1 MLTPTPTVAPQL
13 SPRLRWCRD
22 LDTVEVAEATLRGA
36 EARLAEAETK
46 GDEAEVKL
54 QTALAEQARRNLRK
68 VEDWRSGA
76 VTISLYVWQL
86 GQIFFVA
93 APGEP
98 YSWLQTEV
106 RRRCSDDIDVIVMS
120 NTNGSL
126 SQGYMLPT
134 PAPAPNS
141 YQHKIAVVGEGGLEM
156 AVDAAVAQIN
166 EWVYA

>member
-1 MLTPTPTVAPQL
+1 M
-13 SPRLRWCRD
+13 
-22 LDTVEVAEATLRGA
+22 
-36 EARLAEAETK
+36 
-46 GDEAEVKL
+46 
-54 QTALAEQARRNLRK
+54 
-68 VEDWRSGA
+68 
-76 VTISLYVWQL
+76 TISLYVWQL

-141 YQHKIAVVGEGGLEM
+141 YQHKIAVVGDGGLEM

>member
-1 MLTPTPTVAPQL
+1 MPLKIPRSLECNGRLAPPPAPPPSPHPTP
-13 SPRLRWCRD
+13 
-22 LDTVEVAEATLRGA
+22 
-36 EARLAEAETK
+36 
-46 GDEAEVKL
+46 
-54 QTALAEQARRNLRK
+54 
-68 VEDWRSGA
+68 
-76 VTISLYVWQL
+76 
-86 GQIFFVA
+86 A
-93 APGEP
+93 APR
-98 YSWLQTEV
+98 LQTEV

-141 YQHKIAVVGEGGLEM
+141 YQHKIAVVGDGGLEM